1 MSCYIR
7 KFPGEI
13 RSQRL
18 QVGLIAATRD
28 ETFCGGWMGGRPGQG
43 RFVGG

>member
-13 RSQRL
+13 RSQGW
-18 QVGLIAATRD
+18 QEGLIAATRD
-28 ETFCGGWMGGRPGQG
+28 EKFWGGWRGGRLG
-43 RFVGG
+43 

>member
-13 RSQRL
+13 QSQGW
-18 QVGLIAATRD
+18 QGGLIAATRD
-28 ETFCGGWMGGRPGQG
+28 DTFWGWLMGGRPG
-43 RFVGG
+43 

>member
-13 RSQRL
+13 RSQGW
-18 QVGLIAATRD
+18 QGGLIAATRD
-28 ETFCGGWMGGRPGQG
+28 ETFWGGWRGGRLG
-43 RFVGG
+43 